1 MNVSAKYLVLAL
13 APFLVL
19 GGVAAQ
25 EAQPAEVAF
34 VRMAHLSPNAPEV
47 EVSMTNAEEG
57 GQSLTPEEFSGLGYR
72 DTTDYLEVPTGE
84 YEVAI
89 ETPDGSLS
97 ETISFNT
104 GEYYTVAAI
113 GLIVPEN
120 LGEQTDE
127 EDEGGFFSFFRNLFD
142 TGADRDSLELRL
154 VSYEDELPLAA
165 VEAATDPAGGAATDP
180 AAAPAD
186 PAAPAGSAT
195 DPLAAPA
202 EVPQVAHVRLVHA
215 APGTAPVSLVQT
227 AGEAAQDDGDVSIVE
242 DLAFSDASPYSN
254 LEPTEANSLEVRIE
268 GSEAAILT
276 LDDVSLISD
285 EVYTLFVIGT
295 PVEEAPLET
304 LLLGGE
310 PTQGAGTAD
319 NSDDAEGSA
328 AGSGGSN

>member
-1 MNVSAKYLVLAL
+1 MNVSVKYLALAL

-25 EAQPAEVAF
+25 EAQPAEAAF
-34 VRMAHLSPNAPEV
+34 VRVAHLSPNAPEV
-47 EVSMTNAEEG
+47 DISLTGTEEG

-89 ETPDGSLS
+89 ETPDGNLS
-97 ETISFNT
+97 ETISFNS
-104 GEYYTVAAI
+104 GGYYTVAAI

-120 LGEQTDE
+120 LGEQTDTQ

-142 TGADRDSLELRL
+142 TGADRDSLELQL

-165 VEAATDPAGGAATDP
+165 IGAATDP
-180 AAAPAD
+180 GVDPVTD
-186 PAAPAGSAT
+186 PAAPPAGPAT
-195 DPLAAPA
+195 DPPAAPT
-202 EVPQVAHVRLVHA
+202 EVPQLARVRLVHA
-215 APGTAPVSLVQT
+215 APGTAPISLVQS
-227 AGEAAQDDGDVSIVE
+227 AGEAAQEDGDVNTIVE
-242 DLAFSDASPYSN
+242 DLAFADASSYSD
-254 LEPTEANSLEVRIE
+254 LEPAEASNLEVRIE

-276 LDDVSLISD
+276 LDDVSLTPD

-310 PTQGAGTAD
+310 PEGAGTAED
-319 NSDDAEGSA
+319 SGEGEGSA
-328 AGSGGSN
+328 AGNDGNN